1 MTYRLSIP
9 TPLEGGIES
18 HRYCGSILPQRQ
30 GSNYADHHR
39 TNIDNE
45 NVNWLQ
51 LHYTATPALPNFL
64 RVCVTVEVIWTTR
77 QSGRSCTILYALP
90 QLISLHVFEDD
101 TVT

>member
-18 HRYCGSILPQRQ
+18 HRYCGSILLQRQ

-45 NVNWLQ
+45 NGNGHQ
-51 LHYTATPALPNFL
+51 LCYTATSALPNFL
-64 RVCVTVEVIWTTR
+64 RACVTVKVV
-77 QSGRSCTILYALP
+77 SGC
-90 QLISLHVFEDD
+90 
-101 TVT
+101 